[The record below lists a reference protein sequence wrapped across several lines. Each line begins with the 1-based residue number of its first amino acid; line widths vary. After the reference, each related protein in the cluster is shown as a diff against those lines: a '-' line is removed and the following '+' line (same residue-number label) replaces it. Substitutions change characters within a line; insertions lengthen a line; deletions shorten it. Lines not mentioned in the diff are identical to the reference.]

1 MHGCRSCDYDVC
13 EACLKRRESCAREY
27 HYRETWLPIAGGR
40 SWVELHTPTSTVAR
54 TPVEN
59 DLINGSWNV
68 DDAFALI
75 DASDHDRHLPLTH
88 AKLPHD
94 NLLARVICAP
104 EMLVQHSS
112 SCLLSSATGAQN
124 GDDAEVCGQCLDAFD
139 QHEEWLGDATLPA
152 YSRDQD
158 CPGKHGLV
166 SFSAPKSWRCGICDR
181 NVSKGSVMHDCD
193 SCDYDVC
200 DACFKPRASGSEDEQ
215 PAWEVMRSQ
224 LAVTA
229 EFRRTSLA
237 YDLGLSQTRS
247 PSSRCVGGWSSDV
260 PRGILPRPY
269 FAHYTPQTGQLLDN
283 AIIGH
288 AASEFVRDGELWVAK
303 SHLAICAIDED
314 VCEIGIQIPSAAHIA
329 ECGMVERKSANV
341 QRSLASNEPPKV
353 LFLSD
358 CGFRDSG
365 FLPSRKKC
373 GCSQFD
379 EDIRGGLI
387 GFVRLCKRLVGGSSL
402 ANCKAMSNSLGVR
415 NHVLER
421 NYRLLKEGK
430 ITEEEDPYQY
440 HQIPVSHS
448 DFLRHAFHLPIERRL
463 HELHF
468 EYNRDFLPLHEHAA
482 LGDVAFDQLTV
493 PGAPLANVVHAIAD
507 VQEVLRR
514 LVNNPPPPPQLAD
527 HGPMAPPSWNGN
539 SWSR

>member
-1 MHGCRSCDYDVC
+1 MHGC
-13 EACLKRRESCAREY
+13 ESC
-27 HYRETWLPIAGGR
+27 
-40 SWVELHTPTSTVAR
+40 
-54 TPVEN
+54 N
-59 DLINGSWNV
+59 
-68 DDAFALI
+68 
-75 DASDHDRHLPLTH
+75 
-88 AKLPHD
+88 
-94 NLLARVICAP
+94 
-104 EMLVQHSS
+104 
-112 SCLLSSATGAQN
+112 
-124 GDDAEVCGQCLDAFD
+124 
-139 QHEEWLGDATLPA
+139 
-152 YSRDQD
+152 
-158 CPGKHGLV
+158 
-166 SFSAPKSWRCGICDR
+166 
-181 NVSKGSVMHDCD
+181 
-193 SCDYDVC
+193 YDVC

-215 PAWEVMRSQ
+215 PSWEVMRGQ

-229 EFRRTSLA
+229 EFRRVSVA
-237 YDLGLSQTRS
+237 SILGLSQTRS
-247 PSSRCVGGWSSDV
+247 PSGRAAVWSMDV
-260 PRGILPRPY
+260 HRGILPHPY

-288 AASEFVRDGELWVAK
+288 AASEFVRDGVFWVAK
-303 SHLAICAIDED
+303 SHLAIAIDED
-314 VCEIGIQIPSAAHIA
+314 VCEIGIKIPSAAHIA
-329 ECGMVERKSANV
+329 EWGMVELQSANV

-358 CGFRDSG
+358 CGFCDHG

-402 ANCKAMSNSLGVR
+402 ANCKAMANSLGVR
-415 NHVLER
+415 DHFLER
-421 NYRLLKEGK
+421 NYRLLQEGK
-430 ITEEEDPYQY
+430 ITGPLTPCRTRI
-440 HQIPVSHS
+440 IPQSHS
-448 DFLRHAFHLPIERRL
+448 SFLRSAFQIPIERRL

-482 LGDVAFDQLTV
+482 LGDVAFDQLTA
-493 PGAPLANVVHAIAD
+493 PGGPLANVVHTIAD